1 MTDATQT
8 APHNPRPATPVG
20 AANPAFG
27 NPETAPAAPKRS
39 RNKSAPKSKA
49 KKAARKRVLTKKD
62 TKAILGRGGA
72 RRVAALSVDFA
83 QAMQMAAGLKK
94 KDVAAIQAVVQL
106 LNPLARPA
114 RKRVMEAVAGVLS

>member
-1 MTDATQT
+1 MTSDTQP
-8 APHNPRPATPVG
+8 APYKPHLATPVG
-20 AANPAFG
+20 AAAPAFG
-27 NPETAPAAPKRS
+27 NPETAPASPKPRKKPATK
-39 RNKSAPKSKA
+39 RKA